1 MPREVRS
8 STCSRANRWCCT
20 VRCSLSRVRRAA
32 LIAVRAQYRGRSSTR
47 SRTRS
52 RGPVGSGPRARVT
65 AASQSPAPCSRTT
78 ARSPGSEVAARSAAS
93 NAAGNRS
100 NPEALRT
107 CCATGAPPGTAG
119 VARRDSSTVR
129 GAGRGGAG
137 CGAVTVTS
145 GAGEGS
151 GVAPGNCSDRT
162 PCAIVQRSLP
172 SPETLDLPSVLAKGA
187 EVLVLL
193 GILVVVAGFAL
204 RLNPMLVVT
213 VAGLVTGFL
222 GGMSPV
228 EVLDAFGTGFAG
240 SRSVS
245 IFLLVLPVIG
255 LVERN
260 GLQEQARRLVSRM
273 SRLTTG
279 GILAGYFVLRQVT
292 AAIGLMSIG
301 GHAQTVRPLVA
312 PMAEA
317 AAVRR
322 FGTLPDAVS
331 QRIRAF
337 AASTDNVG
345 AFFGEDIFV
354 AVGAVLLI
362 TSFVDTTYGYTL
374 EPLQVA
380 LWAIPTAVVA
390 LLIHGARSLHTDR
403 ALTKAIAEFQP
414 TEVAR

>member
-1 MPREVRS
+1 M
-8 STCSRANRWCCT
+8 
-20 VRCSLSRVRRAA
+20 
-32 LIAVRAQYRGRSSTR
+32 
-47 SRTRS
+47 
-52 RGPVGSGPRARVT
+52 
-65 AASQSPAPCSRTT
+65 
-78 ARSPGSEVAARSAAS
+78 
-93 NAAGNRS
+93 
-100 NPEALRT
+100 
-107 CCATGAPPGTAG
+107 
-119 VARRDSSTVR
+119 
-129 GAGRGGAG
+129 
-137 CGAVTVTS
+137 
-145 GAGEGS
+145 
-151 GVAPGNCSDRT
+151 
-162 PCAIVQRSLP
+162 
-172 SPETLDLPSVLAKGA
+172 
-187 EVLVLL
+187 LVLL

-222 GGMSPV
+222 GGMSPR

-260 GLQEQARRLVSRM
+260 GLQEQARRLVSRL

-279 GILAGYFVLRQVT
+279 GILAGYLLARQAT
-292 AAIGLMSIG
+292 AAIGLLSIG

-322 FGTLPDAVS
+322 FGKLPDAVS

-337 AASTDNVG
+337 SAGTDNVG

-362 TSFVDTTYGYTL
+362 TSFVDTTYGFTL

-380 LWAIPTAVVA
+380 LWAIPTAVMA
-390 LLIHGARSLHTDR
+390 LLIHGTRSLLVERTLR
-403 ALTKAIAEFQP
+403 REMAAFQAAG
-414 TEVAR
+414 TEAAR